1 MFFYEQK
8 AKNIEKTVNSDTS
21 DKKRKIKDL
30 DESMN
35 SSRSPSTTYS
45 SDEEIK
51 DKKSPTKEELVKM
64 LANANN
70 KIAKLQSIM
79 EVNTLCMYRNIFY
92 RL

>member
-8 AKNIEKTVNSDTS
+8 AKNIEETVNSDTS
-21 DKKRKIKDL
+21 GKKRKLKDL

-45 SDEEIK
+45 SDEEVK
-51 DKKSPTKEELVKM
+51 DKKSPTKEELVK
-64 LANANN
+64 LLEDANN
-70 KIAKLQSIM
+70 KIKKLQSIM
-79 EVNTLCMYRNIFY
+79 EINLLRMYRNIFY